1 MSCVRTEHVWRIPLE
16 SCGVIDNT
24 FDPPR
29 GAVGKEFDP
38 DCTLDFGE
46 LQEEYEELFGWE
58 EGQFRPA
65 LRPGAYLDFLLYEE
79 SQYEWS
85 GGRYEGTPK
94 TVFKKILPCIDLDD
108 VHYCDYTWYD
118 GVEAPECY

>member
-1 MSCVRTEHVWRIPLE
+1 MFFLFFSSRKDTSLSACEHWQQTTQTV
-16 SCGVIDNT
+16 
-24 FDPPR
+24 
-29 GAVGKEFDP
+29 
-38 DCTLDFGE
+38 
-46 LQEEYEELFGWE
+46 Q
-58 EGQFRPA
+58 
-65 LRPGAYLDFLLYEE
+65 YLDFLLYEE

>member
-1 MSCVRTEHVWRIPLE
+1 ME
-16 SCGVIDNT
+16 SCGIVDNN

-29 GAVGKEFDP
+29 GAVGEEFDP
-38 DCTLDFGE
+38 DCTLDFDE

-58 EGQFRPA
+58 EGKFRPA

-79 SQYEWS
+79 SQFEWS
-85 GGRYEGTPK
+85 SGRYERTPK

-118 GVEAPECY
+118 GVEAPSCY